1 VLDTAQRF
9 LAGSSTLYDVI
20 FVDLYGPGGPTEI
33 DETFWTRCLD
43 ALEPGGCLA
52 SNWADFTV
60 NTKVRP
66 MADTLTEVARARG
79 IEVVFVTR
87 RGFQDNLVQYVPT
100 VSEIRTEAMT
110 FEGLSGVLARFVEE
124 RHIPD
129 RGRGILENCIVGTRF
144 PIE

>member
-1 VLDTAQRF
+1 
-9 LAGSSTLYDVI
+9 
-20 FVDLYGPGGPTEI
+20 
-33 DETFWTRCLD
+33 
-43 ALEPGGCLA
+43 
-52 SNWADFTV
+52 
-60 NTKVRP
+60 VRP

-110 FEGLSGVLARFVEE
+110 LEGLSGVLARFVEE